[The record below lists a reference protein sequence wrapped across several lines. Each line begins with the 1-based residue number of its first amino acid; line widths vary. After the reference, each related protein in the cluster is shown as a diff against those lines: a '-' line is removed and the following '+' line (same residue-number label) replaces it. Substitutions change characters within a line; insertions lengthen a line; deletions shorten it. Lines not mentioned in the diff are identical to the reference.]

1 MLWAFLLGGE
11 IILSTVQVR
20 VIVTVAFVATTLLV
34 VLLADFLSSS
44 AGAYADQRFLLVAW
58 LGGITV
64 VSTYFLISRGVF
76 SRRAVV
82 WAFPFILLV
91 VGFPVLSLAYIRQPY
106 AYVEPGLYSFYFA
119 AVFLGGTAL
128 AKSGISI
135 KCLEALVVITAAA
148 CFLYGAMSLNVYLFA
163 LAGGHA
169 DLSDLIPWGFVNI
182 RYWSHVA
189 TWLLPVFPLAVLVGP
204 FANHRLWR
212 VLVAVG
218 AGLWWWIVFLS
229 ASRGSVLGVAV
240 GVVVASVIIGRQCW
254 PWLKQ
259 FLVYLVLGGFFW
271 LVLSLLVPI
280 LVFGELELRTISQG
294 SSGRAPLF
302 IEAWQMSLQRFPFGM
317 GPQSWLTHE
326 LLAPSYAESNKFG
339 HPHNMYLMWAAEYG
353 WLLVLILFWVAFQV
367 ASFLYARC
375 QVIKVTESS
384 TEAIVL
390 AALLASVVGALIHA
404 GVSAVFIAPGSMLVG
419 LLILPVFFGFI
430 VPNSLKRKS
439 LKNDTSHP
447 LRKAFLGVVIAT
459 LVFALWGGWVVEV
472 RKYYLDMREDEP
484 YYQEVLRE
492 RALPRFWL
500 HGYFPRN
507 DMGR

>member
-1 MLWAFLLGGE
+1 MLWAFLFGGQVILRTAQIG
-11 IILSTVQVR
+11 IIAAASFV
-20 VIVTVAFVATTLLV
+20 VITWLA
-34 VLLADFLSSS
+34 VLFSDFLPSS
-44 AGAYADQRFLLVAW
+44 AGSYADQRFLLVAW

-64 VSTYFLISRGVF
+64 VSTYFLISRGAWSKTVF
-76 SRRAVV
+76 VR
-82 WAFPFILLV
+82 AFPFILLV
-91 VGFPVLSLAYIRQPY
+91 IGFPVLSLAFSQQPY

-119 AVFLGGTAL
+119 AVILGGITL
-128 AKSGISI
+128 AKFNITM
-135 KCLEALVVITAAA
+135 KCIEMLVAVTAAA

-163 LAGGHA
+163 LVGGHSE
-169 DLSDLIPWGFVNI
+169 LSDLIPWGFVNI

-189 TWLLPVFPLAVLVGP
+189 TWLLPVLPLAVLAGP
-204 FANHRLWR
+204 FATHRLWR

-271 LVLSLLVPI
+271 FVLSLLVPT
-280 LVFGELELRTISQG
+280 LVFGEPELRTISQG

-317 GPQSWLTHE
+317 GPQSWLTHD
-326 LLAPSYAESNKFG
+326 LLTTSYAESNKFG

-353 WLLVLILFWVAFQV
+353 WLLVLILLWVAFQV

-375 QVIKVTESS
+375 KVIKVSESS
-384 TEAIVL
+384 AEAIVL
-390 AALLASVVGALIHA
+390 AALLASIVGALIHA

-430 VPNSLKRKS
+430 VPNTLKGERC
-439 LKNDTSHP
+439 KNDASRP
-447 LRKAFLGVVIAT
+447 VRNALQGAVIAM
-459 LVFALWGGWVVEV
+459 LVLLLWGGWMVEV
-472 RKYYLDMREDEP
+472 RKYYLDMREDES
-484 YYQEVLRE
+484 YYYEVLRE

-507 DMGR
+507 DMGS

>member
-1 MLWAFLLGGE
+1 M
-11 IILSTVQVR
+11 ILKTSR
-20 VIVTVAFVATTLLV
+20 VGIATEASFVAITLLA
-34 VLLADFLSSS
+34 VLFADFLPTS
-44 AGAYADQRFLLVAW
+44 AGSYADQRFLLVAW
-58 LGGITV
+58 LGGITI
-64 VSTYFLISRGVF
+64 VSTYLLISRGV
-76 SRRAVV
+76 
-82 WAFPFILLV
+82 WIKPAFVQALPFILLII
-91 VGFPVLSLAYIRQPY
+91 GFPVLSLAFTQQPY

-119 AVFLGGTAL
+119 AVILGGIAL
-128 AKSGISI
+128 AKSDITM
-135 KCLEALVVITAAA
+135 KCLEVLVVITAAA

-163 LAGGHA
+163 LEGGHSE
-169 DLSDLIPWGFVNI
+169 LSDLIPWGFVNI

-189 TWLLPVFPLAVLVGP
+189 TWFLPVLPLAVLMGP

-271 LVLSLLVPI
+271 FVLSLLVPI

-317 GPQSWLTHE
+317 GPQSWLTHD
-326 LLAPSYAESNKFG
+326 LLTSSYAESKKFG

-353 WLLVLILFWVAFQV
+353 WLLVLIMFWVTFQV

-375 QVIKVTESS
+375 KVIKSSAGS
-384 TEAIVL
+384 TEAVVL

-419 LLILPVFFGFI
+419 LLIMPVFLGFI
-430 VPNSLKRKS
+430 VPGTLKGKRY
-439 LKNDTSHP
+439 KNDASRP
-447 LRKAFLGVVIAT
+447 LRKALQAAVIAT
-459 LVFALWGGWVVEV
+459 LVFLLWGAWAVEV
-472 RKYYLDMREDEP
+472 KNYYLDMREDESY
-484 YYQEVLRE
+484 YYQVLRE

-507 DMGR
+507 DVGS

>member
-1 MLWAFLLGGE
+1 M
-11 IILSTVQVR
+11 ILKTSR
-20 VIVTVAFVATTLLV
+20 VGIATAASFVAITLLA
-34 VLLADFLSSS
+34 VLFADFLPTS
-44 AGAYADQRFLLVAW
+44 AGSYADQRFLLVAW

-64 VSTYFLISRGVF
+64 VSTYFLISRGVL

-82 WAFPFILLV
+82 QALPFILLV

-119 AVFLGGTAL
+119 AVILGGIAL
-128 AKSGISI
+128 AKSDITM
-135 KCLEALVVITAAA
+135 KCLEVLVVITAAA

-163 LAGGHA
+163 LEGGHSE
-169 DLSDLIPWGFVNI
+169 LSDLIPWGFVNI

-189 TWLLPVFPLAVLVGP
+189 TWLLSVLPLAVLMGP

-271 LVLSLLVPI
+271 FVLSLLVPI

-302 IEAWQMSLQRFPFGM
+302 IEAWEMSLQRFPLGM
-317 GPQSWLTHE
+317 GPQSWLTHD
-326 LLAPSYAESNKFG
+326 LLTTSYAESNKFG

-353 WLLVLILFWVAFQV
+353 WLLVLTLLWVAFQV

-375 QVIKVTESS
+375 KVIKVSESS

-390 AALLASVVGALIHA
+390 AALLASIVGALIHA

-430 VPNSLKRKS
+430 VPNTLKGERC
-439 LKNDTSHP
+439 KNNASRP
-447 LRKAFLGVVIAT
+447 VRKALQGAVIAT
-459 LVFALWGGWVVEV
+459 LVFLLWGAWGGEV
-472 RKYYLDMREDEP
+472 RKYYLDMREDESY
-484 YYQEVLRE
+484 YYQVLRE

-507 DMGR
+507 DMGS